1 MRPMAKDKNNGFNPK
16 IIIVEE
22 KSSPS
27 QCRPMTKSQRI
38 ATIWIMAKGMINA
51 EKRKGNNTDL
61 PE

>member
-1 MRPMAKDKNNGFNPK
+1 MAKDKNNGFNPK

-27 QCRPMTKSQRI
+27 QCKPMTRSQRI
-38 ATIWIMAKGMINA
+38 GTIWLMAKGMINA
-51 EKRKGNNTDL
+51 EKRKEGLTDL